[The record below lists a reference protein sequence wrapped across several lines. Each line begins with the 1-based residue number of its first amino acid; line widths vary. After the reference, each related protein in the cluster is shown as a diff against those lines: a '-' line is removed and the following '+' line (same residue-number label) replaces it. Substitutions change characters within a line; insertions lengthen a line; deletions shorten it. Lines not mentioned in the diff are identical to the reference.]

1 MFNKNMGNMLK
12 KAQDMQKRIQD
23 IQSELADTIIDAN
36 SGGGLVTV
44 KINGK
49 LEILELNIDNDV
61 LKEEKEVL
69 EDLVISAMNKAIS
82 DAQTESQNKM
92 NSVTGGMLSGLN
104 IPGM

>member
-23 IQSELADTIIDAN
+23 IQSELENTVIDAN
-36 SGGGLVTV
+36 SGGGLVSV
-44 KINGK
+44 KINGR
-49 LEILELNIDNDV
+49 LEILELNIDDEV
-61 LKEEKEVL
+61 LSEEKDIL
-69 EDLVISAMNKAIS
+69 EDLVISAINKAIS
-82 DAQTESQNKM
+82 DAQTESQNRM